1 MSAPTASPKVAVVGA
16 GVAGLVCAKELE
28 RAGIDIDL
36 FEAADRVGRRVQTD
50 YFQGYKLDLG
60 FQILLDAY
68 PEARRHLD
76 YSCLSLRCF
85 APGAVL
91 AHAGQLKIVAH
102 PLKYPW
108 QLLGTFRTALT
119 WGLMSSV
126 LDVLRL
132 LKLVVH
138 WIFSSPYQQLETA
151 SKVQTTWALLKELG
165 LSDNIVNQFLR
176 PFFEAIYV
184 SPLQEQSSAMFNFV
198 LRMLAFGGAALP
210 ERGMR
215 AIPEY
220 LASTLRGQICLSTP
234 VEGVSSSGV
243 KVASGWKTYDAV
255 VVAAAWPAASTLLEL
270 SPPRA
275 TRSATWYFAL
285 QSPPPVTDPLII
297 LQAYGKDEPS
307 KSEPSL
313 TSRVVNIGFPS
324 TVQPSYAPPGHAL
337 AAVTVMG
344 MQAEEAWVRSQVESM
359 LGMDCSSWQLLRT
372 YDIGFHQPAQVP
384 LQLPGEV
391 APSVDGIFCCGDH
404 RSYPTLDGA
413 MLSGRL
419 VAAAVAK
426 HLQSA
431 KASQS

>member
-1 MSAPTASPKVAVVGA
+1 MAASTAAPKVAVVGA

-28 RAGIDIDL
+28 KAGIDIEL
-36 FEAADRVGRRVQTD
+36 FEAADRVGGRVQTD
-50 YFQGYKLDLG
+50 YYQGYKLDLG

-76 YSCLSLRCF
+76 YSSLSLRCF

-91 AHAGQLKIVAH
+91 AHAGQLKVVAH

-108 QLLGTFRTALT
+108 QLLGTFRTALA

-126 LDVLRL
+126 MDVLRL

-138 WIFSSPYQQLETA
+138 WIFSSPYRQLETA
-151 SKVQTTWALLKELG
+151 SKVQTTSALLKDLG
-165 LSDNIVNQFLR
+165 LSNNMVNQFLR

-220 LASTLRGQICLSTP
+220 LASTLKGQIRLSTS
-234 VEGVSSSGV
+234 VEEVRSSGV
-243 KVASGWKTYDAV
+243 KVDGDWKSFDAV
-255 VVAAAWPAASTLLEL
+255 VVATAWPAASSMLAL

-285 QSPPPVTDPLII
+285 QSPPPVADPLII
-297 LQAYGKDEPS
+297 LQSYGKDDPCE
-307 KSEPSL
+307 SEL
-313 TSRVVNIGFPS
+313 MRSRVVNIGFPS

-359 LGMDCSSWQLLRT
+359 LGMDCSSWQLLRK

-384 LQLPGEV
+384 LQLPGDV
-391 APSVDGIFCCGDH
+391 ATSVDGIFCCGDH

-419 VAAAVAK
+419 VAAAVAQQ
-426 HLQSA
+426 LV
-431 KASQS
+431 